1 MLYAKMRSGL
11 SMSNCTLNKHL
22 LPILFSLSAF
32 VLLGCGRSVNLSC
45 ELPQIPE
52 SDIRSC
58 DLAFRLGRSIES
70 SIIAADGSYSHIGVV
85 VETDSGLRVVHIEP
99 SREGKERTKFE
110 PLDEF
115 FHPNRA
121 AAGAVMRLEGLDS
134 MQRAG
139 IENYLLS
146 CQNISFDHDY
156 RLSDTMQ
163 MYCTELVWRAFLAVG
178 EDLSMGAR
186 RKLPL
191 AREEVIMP
199 TDIFA
204 NEALTRVWSY

>member
-22 LPILFSLSAF
+22 LPLLFSLYALALF
-32 VLLGCGRSVNLSC
+32 ACGRSVNISR

-58 DLAFRLGRSIES
+58 DLVFRLGRSIES
-70 SIIAADGSYSHIGVV
+70 SLIAAEGSYSHIGVV
-85 VETDSGLRVVHIEP
+85 VETDLGLRVAHIEP
-99 SREGKERTKFE
+99 SREGDERTKFE

-115 FHPNRA
+115 FHPDKA
-121 AAGAVMRLEGLDS
+121 ASGAVMRLEGLDS
-134 MQRAG
+134 LQRIG
-139 IENYLLS
+139 IVDYILS
-146 CQNISFDHDY
+146 CRDVSFDHDY
-156 RLSDTMQ
+156 MLSDTTQ
-163 MYCTELVWRAFLAVG
+163 MYCTELVWRAFLTEGV
-178 EDLSMGAR
+178 DLSNGVR

-191 AREEVIMP
+191 AREGVILP

-204 NEALTRVWSY
+204 NEALTKVWSY